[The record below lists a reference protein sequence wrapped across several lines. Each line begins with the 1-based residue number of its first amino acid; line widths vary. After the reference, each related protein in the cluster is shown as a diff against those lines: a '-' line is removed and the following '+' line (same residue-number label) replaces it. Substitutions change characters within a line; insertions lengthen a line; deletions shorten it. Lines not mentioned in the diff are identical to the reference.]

1 MFLASVVRTILNK
14 LDYFQQ
20 KKILDFLKKKFNN
33 YNITVID
40 VGAHH
45 GETISMLNKNFN
57 IKELHAFEASP
68 LNFRILLKNYDKKK
82 YENKIILNNFA
93 LGESEY
99 KSFINQTI
107 ESSSSTINDIDE
119 NTNYFKKK
127 KRILTFFINK
137 KFSKK
142 IPIKVIA
149 LDNYLKDKNLN
160 HIDLIKID
168 TEGYEFMVLKGLFK
182 SFTNVD
188 VIYFEHHYDSMIKK
202 SYKFADINNLLLKNN
217 FIKAYKSKMIFRK
230 SFEYIY
236 IKK

>member
-1 MFLASVVRTILNK
+1 MFLASLIRIILNK

-20 KKILDFLKKKFNN
+20 KKILVFLKKKLNS
-33 YNITVID
+33 NITVID

-68 LNFRILLKNYDKKK
+68 LNFKILSKKFSKKK
-82 YENKIILNNFA
+82 YENKVILNNFA

-119 NTNYFKKK
+119 NTNYFKRKK
-127 KRILTFFINK
+127 KILTFFINK
-137 KFSKK
+137 KFSKR

-149 LDNYLKDKNLN
+149 LDSYLKDKSLN

-182 SFTNVD
+182 GFTNVD
-188 VIYFEHHYDSMIKK
+188 IIYFEHHYDNMIKK
-202 SYKFADINNLLLKNN
+202 GYKFTDINNLLLKNN
-217 FIKAYKSKMIFRK
+217 FIKAYKCKMIFRK

>member
-1 MFLASVVRTILNK
+1 MFLASLVRIILNK

-20 KKILDFLKKKFNN
+20 KEILNFLKKKLNN
-33 YNITVID
+33 NITVID

-45 GETISMLNKNFN
+45 GETISMLKKNFD

-68 LNFRILLKNYDKKK
+68 LNFKILHKKFSKKK
-82 YENKIILNNFA
+82 YDNKIILNNVA
-93 LGESEY
+93 LGENEY

-107 ESSSSTINDIDE
+107 ESSSSTINDINE
-119 NTNYFKKK
+119 NSNYFKRKK
-127 KRILTFFINK
+127 KILTFFINK
-137 KFSKK
+137 KFSKQ
-142 IPIKVIA
+142 IQIKVIT
-149 LDNYLKDKNLN
+149 LDKYLKDKNLN

-188 VIYFEHHYDSMIKK
+188 IVYFEHHYDNMIKK
-202 SYKFADINNLLLKNN
+202 GYKFSDINNLLLKND
-217 FIKAYKSKMIFRK
+217 FIKVYKSKMIFRK
-230 SFEYIY
+230 SFEYIF